1 MLLPLAFQHYG
12 SQNVAPAMHARFEC
26 SRDTDH
32 PDPIIPNYVAHS
44 HQDQLNRRSTSSSQ
58 QGPST
63 RSCSLCSRTG
73 QGPREESGRC
83 SRTSYRCRGEYAL
96 VFISFPYPADSISQ
110 LIYTASVG
118 VGAGT
123 YSLIV
128 DTGSSNTWVGA
139 DSNNPYKPGPNSL
152 DTGSTVSVS
161 YGSGNFSGKE
171 CGCLSLISSN
181 LDNVSLIVLALVTDD
196 VKLGSATITGQ
207 SIGVAKQSTGFN
219 GMCSYIFQKPTC

>member
-1 MLLPLAFQHYG
+1 MP
-12 SQNVAPAMHARFEC
+12 ARFEC
-26 SRDTDH
+26 SRDSNSDSL
-32 PDPIIPNYVAHS
+32 IPNNVAHS

-83 SRTSYRCRGEYAL
+83 SRTSNRRHGELYAF
-96 VFISFPYPADSISQ
+96 VSISLSCEADSISQ
-110 LIYTASVG
+110 HLYTASVG

-139 DSNNPYKPGPNSL
+139 NSNNPYQPGPHSH
-152 DTGSTVSVS
+152 DTGSLVSVK
-161 YGSGNFSGKE
+161 YGSGRFVGRECECLPLLFS
-171 CGCLSLISSN
+171 
-181 LDNVSLIVLALVTDD
+181 
-196 VKLGSATITGQ
+196 
-207 SIGVAKQSTGFN
+207 STST
-219 GMCSYIFQKPTC
+219 M